1 MKKAEFIEF
10 VKKPW
15 LLDDTTE
22 TGLKEII
29 EYYPFFSVA
38 RSLYLKNLKN
48 TGNYK
53 FNIELSKNAIFISDR
68 SRLFSLLELDF
79 IDQERYELIPI
90 DDTIK
95 FSNIET
101 EDKFEEIKVGGS
113 FYETPIQ
120 LIEIEEERDDIKEL
134 SNDDLIERFLKAN
147 AIIPVVAEKET
158 QQEQN
163 EAGAKIEEDF
173 ITETLASIYMKQGL
187 YKEAIKAYEKLSLKI
202 PEKNIYFAGQIKK
215 IKELLSKD
223 K

>member
-120 LIEIEEERDDIKEL
+120 LMEIEEERDDIKEL

-147 AIIPVVAEKET
+147 PIIPVVAEKES

>member
-90 DDTIK
+90 DDTINL
-95 FSNIET
+95 SNIET